1 MNFGLK
7 NKIAVVAAASQGLG
21 RAAARQLALEGATV
35 VICSR
40 RKKEITQAARELQE
54 ESGSVVVPV
63 RADVTKPKDIQDLV
77 SQAKKRFGTVHV
89 LVVNAGGP
97 PAGDLLALTDK
108 DWLTGHELTLM
119 SMVRLTR
126 AVLPMMVRQQW
137 GRIITINS
145 IVAKQPIN
153 ELLLSAAIRPGI
165 GGLAKVLANQYAK
178 FNITVNT
185 VCPGHIRTQRQEELA
200 RVRAGARR
208 ISMEQYFAETAA
220 AIPAGRLGRPE
231 EIGNAVAFLA
241 SEQAAYIN
249 GVNLLV
255 DGSAAKGVH

>member
-1 MNFGLK
+1 MNLGLQ
-7 NKIAVVAAASQGLG
+7 NKIAIVAAASQGLG

-40 RKKEITQAARELQE
+40 SEEVITRTARELRE
-54 ESGSVVVPV
+54 ESGSVVLPV
-63 RADVTKPKDIQDLV
+63 KADVTKPQDISHLV
-77 SQAKKRFGTVHV
+77 SEAEQRFGAVHI
-89 LVVNAGGP
+89 LVNNAGGP
-97 PAGDLLALTDK
+97 PAGDMLALTDE
-108 DWLTGHELTLM
+108 DWLRGHELTLM
-119 SMVRLTR
+119 SVVRLTR
-126 AVLPMMVRQQW
+126 AVLPVMVRQEW

-145 IVAKQPIN
+145 IVAKQPID
-153 ELLLSAAIRPGI
+153 ELLLSSAVRPGI
-165 GGLAKVLANQYAK
+165 GGLTKVLANQYAK
-178 FNITVNT
+178 YNITVNT
-185 VCPGHIRTQRQEELA
+185 VCPGHIRTRRQEELA
-200 RVRAGARR
+200 QTRARARR
-208 ISMEQYFAETAA
+208 ISVEQYFTETAA